1 MQRLSFQISLDP
13 SVSNIAFRPR
23 EFGGVL
29 RDEPTRKVF
38 FGMTITPTKKWDE
51 VLSRLSP
58 VQTDAKFLA
67 NNSQHCWML
76 NVASVCTPCCMLS
89 ELLSKVWNQWIKLLA
104 TCKRT
109 QQLPT
114 LLALWAIYLHVA
126 NVLVAGRGFRDKYC
140 RANSLGGYRVP
151 IIKKKKTRGSNAPR
165 LAVLTRGKL

>member
-1 MQRLSFQISLDP
+1 MQRLSFQLSLDP

-58 VQTDAKFLA
+58 VQSDARFLA

-76 NVASVCTPCCMLS
+76 HVASVCTLCCMLS
-89 ELLSKVWNQWIKLLA
+89 ELLRKHCWHFEQFIFMSLMCSLRGEASGKSTVGLI
-104 TCKRT
+104 
-109 QQLPT
+109 
-114 LLALWAIYLHVA
+114 LWAVTA
-126 NVLVAGRGFRDKYC
+126 C
-140 RANSLGGYRVP
+140 RSL
-151 IIKKKKTRGSNAPR
+151 KKKNTWE
-165 LAVLTRGKL
+165 